1 MAKWL
6 SIHQKFKTKLF
17 KDVTKLLNNAKV
29 PFWLDFDTLLGVWS
43 ANNDKDLSREKD
55 IYLSI
60 NQKHLDNLQNVLKK
74 IGFLYRIYSFPN
86 RSGREWIPGKIIT
99 LGVFNSWKQIAYY
112 FKLVI
117 FVKYKQNDEFR
128 WIHIR
133 NCKHIADKHYT
144 KLDKIMFDGN
154 TYNIP
159 SKTDE
164 YLNYSYGNWQEISE
178 QWMHQINDGTLVC
191 DSIINSVPTKVI
203 ERKITKDNIKLH
215 DSDNHSRMKKMLL
228 FTIDQLQEN
237 NIPFWLEAGT
247 LLGIY
252 RDGDLI
258 SWDYDAD
265 ISIPAEYSDKVVAL
279 RYIFLPRFIIRKR
292 PIYSRWITGDT
303 RVVKIKT
310 TWEKLQQV
318 NFHIDLFCVYKVS
331 DKYRW
336 VDSGVLKQ
344 ADAKYFDTQDIIEWE
359 GRKIP
364 IPAHAEE
371 YLSLRYGNWRIPSKN
386 YIAGLHDGAIAERGF

>member
-1 MAKWL
+1 MAKRL

-17 KDVTKLLNNAKV
+17 RDVTKLLNNAKV

-60 NQKHLDNLQNVLKK
+60 DQKHLNNLQNALKK
-74 IGFLYRIYSFPN
+74 IGFLYRIHSFAN
-86 RSGREWIPGKIIT
+86 LSGRKWILGKIFT
-99 LGVFNSWKQIAYY
+99 LGVFNSWKQIANS
-112 FKLVI
+112 FKVI
-117 FVKYKQNDEFR
+117 ISIKYKQDDEFR

-133 NCKHIADKHYT
+133 NCKHIAEEYYN
-144 KLDKIMFDGN
+144 KLDKITFEGN

-164 YLNYSYGNWQEISE
+164 YLNYRYGNWQEISE
-178 QWMHQINDGTLVC
+178 QWMHQVNDGTLVS
-191 DSIINSVPTKVI
+191 DSIINSVPTKAI
-203 ERKITKDNIKLH
+203 ERKITRDNIKLH
-215 DSDNHSRMKKMLL
+215 DSDNHSRMRKMLL

-265 ISIPAEYSDKVVAL
+265 ISIPAEYSDKVAAL
-279 RYIFLPRFIIRKR
+279 RYKFLPHFIISKR
-292 PIYSRWITGDT
+292 PIFSRWIPGDT

-331 DKYRW
+331 NKYRW
-336 VDSGVLKQ
+336 IDSGVLKQ
-344 ADAKYFDTQDIIEWE
+344 ANAKFFDTQDIIEWE